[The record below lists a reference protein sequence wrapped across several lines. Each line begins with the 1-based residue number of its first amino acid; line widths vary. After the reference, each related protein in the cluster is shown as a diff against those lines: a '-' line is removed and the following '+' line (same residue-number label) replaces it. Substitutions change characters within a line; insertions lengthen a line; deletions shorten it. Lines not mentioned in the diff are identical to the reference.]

1 MIFLTL
7 HSSCS
12 ILGEIPQL
20 FHYILTIQP
29 PCPKYRGA
37 ISSIILL
44 TVTCD
49 HRVGGRAAFLLGLSR
64 SWVGWEWVIHI
75 REEGGGHDS
84 VHCFR
89 LHSRTCN
96 SRTFLVQVI
105 PSPMTI
111 KHQGYS
117 FLFYLNCPCFIV
129 IFTLLHLSAGG
140 KYGRVVI
147 LEMGDKG
154 YLIGLFSWGHNQSL
168 WRQACLSPTTRM
180 VAGMGLLVYFCFSLS
195 CPWSI
200 V

>member
-129 IFTLLHLSAGG
+129 SSRACHKSKISLNFFGTRIFSWVCIYINR
-140 KYGRVVI
+140 KFWFWRFFFIFRWVK
-147 LEMGDKG
+147 MPPKG
-154 YLIGLFSWGHNQSL
+154 YNEKNIKSLISWSL
-168 WRQACLSPTTRM
+168 CI
-180 VAGMGLLVYFCFSLS
+180 FE
-195 CPWSI
+195 
-200 V
+200 